1 MKQQLLILSVFFCLP
16 GISALA
22 QEKSKAKFGN
32 VTAADFA
39 TKIYSVDS
47 NAHAV
52 VLADIGSSDI
62 EGNSKGWFSLVHKHY
77 KRVHILNKNGYDIAN
92 VSIPL
97 YTSGTDEEKIE
108 KLKAVTYNLED
119 GKVVETK
126 LEVKSGVFKD
136 KLDKNRTI
144 RKFTFPNV
152 KEGSIIEYEYTIVS
166 DFLNNL
172 QPWEFQGAYPRV
184 WSEYNLRLPSFLGY
198 AFLSQGY
205 LPFDINEKKSGNST
219 YNVIATE
226 GTAASEKYKID
237 ANYTDH
243 RWVIKNAP
251 AMKEESFTST
261 INNYVSKLEFQLS
274 EYRHP
279 LTYKNMMG
287 TWAQLSENLMKFE
300 LFGEALGKGN
310 NWLKDVIKP
319 LVAGAANDTEKAKR
333 IYAWLRDNVTC
344 TDYSDVIMNQSI
356 KNVMKSKNGSVADIN
371 LLLVAMLRYEN
382 IQADPV
388 LLSTRSNGFIYPLYP
403 LLSRFNYVVCK
414 AEVDGKKIFLD
425 ATEPRLG
432 FGLLPLRCY
441 NGQARIMDKE
451 ATPVALESD
460 LVKESSMTSVFLIT
474 DEKGK
479 IVGSMQQTPGIYKS
493 WSIRNQLKEKGQDEM
508 IKDIKKD
515 FGVSVDISNVKI
527 DSLDRYE
534 DRLGLSFDF
543 DFTEA
548 NEDIIYLNPMFGEG
562 YKDNPFK
569 SAERKYPV
577 EMPYTLDEVYTM
589 QMEVPAGYEV
599 DELPK
604 QMVVKL
610 NEEGD
615 GVFEYRI
622 SSSSSTISL
631 RSRLTMKRSVF
642 VPEEYEMLREFFN
655 LVVKKHNEQIV
666 FKKKK

>member
-1 MKQQLLILSVFFCLP
+1 
-16 GISALA
+16 
-22 QEKSKAKFGN
+22 
-32 VTAADFA
+32 
-39 TKIYSVDS
+39 
-47 NAHAV
+47 
-52 VLADIGSSDI
+52 
-62 EGNSKGWFSLVHKHY
+62 
-77 KRVHILNKNGYDIAN
+77 
-92 VSIPL
+92 
-97 YTSGTDEEKIE
+97 
-108 KLKAVTYNLED
+108 
-119 GKVVETK
+119 
-126 LEVKSGVFKD
+126 
-136 KLDKNRTI
+136 
-144 RKFTFPNV
+144 
-152 KEGSIIEYEYTIVS
+152 
-166 DFLNNL
+166 
-172 QPWEFQGAYPRV
+172 
-184 WSEYNLRLPSFLGY
+184 
-198 AFLSQGY
+198 
-205 LPFDINEKKSGNST
+205 
-219 YNVIATE
+219 
-226 GTAASEKYKID
+226 
-237 ANYTDH
+237 
-243 RWVIKNAP
+243 
-251 AMKEESFTST
+251 MKEESFTST
-261 INNYVSKLEFQLS
+261 INNYVSKIEFQLS

-279 LTYKNMMG
+279 LTYRNMMG

-300 LFGEALGKGN
+300 LFGEAFGKGN

-319 LVAGAANDTEKAKR
+319 LVAGAANDTEKARR
-333 IYAWLRDNVTC
+333 IYAWLRDNITC

-382 IQADPV
+382 IEADPV

-403 LLSRFNYVVCK
+403 LLSRFNYVVCR
-414 AEVDGKKIFLD
+414 AALDGKNVFLD

-441 NGQARIMDKE
+441 NGQARVMDKE
-451 ATPVALESD
+451 ATPVSLESD
-460 LVKESSMTSVFLIT
+460 MVKENSMTSVFLIT
-474 DEKGK
+474 ENGK

-493 WSIRNQLKEKGQDEM
+493 WSMRNQLKEKGQDEM

-515 FGVSVDISNVKI
+515 FGVNVEISNVKI
-527 DSLDRYE
+527 DSLDKYE

-543 DFTEA
+543 DFTDA

-569 SAERKYPV
+569 SADRKYPV

-589 QMEVPAGYEV
+589 QIEVPAGYEI

-615 GVFEYRI
+615 GVFEYRL
-622 SSSSSTISL
+622 SNSGSTISL

-655 LVVKKHNEQIV
+655 LIVKKHNEQIV